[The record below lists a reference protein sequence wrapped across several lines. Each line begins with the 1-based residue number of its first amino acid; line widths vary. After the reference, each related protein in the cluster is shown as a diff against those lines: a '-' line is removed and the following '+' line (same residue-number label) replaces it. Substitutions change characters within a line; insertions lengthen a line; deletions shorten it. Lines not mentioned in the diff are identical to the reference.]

1 MYFPSDMNFQYFF
14 FTTYVGYFLQV
25 LPITLVAGIIYVLYK
40 TKQTPKVSVAQVIMS
55 SLFVC
60 YVVGL
65 LCMTL
70 FINFIGDI
78 YYYLFYHMQ
87 SGRGYQWFTFSY
99 NFIPN
104 FFFEFDSENLG
115 NILLYLPFGF
125 LYPLFRNQTTWK
137 RTILVGIFIS
147 TFIELIQPI
156 LGRSFDINDIILN
169 GVGVVISTIMYSVA
183 KKGASSFKRNHN
195 L

>member
-25 LPITLVAGIIYVLYK
+25 LPITLVSGIIYVLYK
-40 TKQTPKVSVAQVIMS
+40 TRQTPKASVAQIIVS

-60 YVVGL
+60 YIVGL

-70 FINFIGDI
+70 FISAIGDI

-87 SGRGYQWFTFSY
+87 SGRGYQWFTFNY
-99 NFIPN
+99 NFVPN
-104 FFFEFDSENLG
+104 FFFEFNSENLG
-115 NILLYLPFGF
+115 NVLLYLPFGV
-125 LYPLFRNQTTWK
+125 LYPLFRKQTTWK
-137 RTILVGIFIS
+137 RTILVGILVS

-169 GVGVVISTIMYSVA
+169 EIGVIISTIMYSVA
-183 KKGASSFKRNHN
+183 KKVASFFKRNHK